1 MTAPEF
7 YRPVDRG
14 LEIRIA
20 EKLREL
26 KKLNSGKQ

>member
-1 MTAPEF
+1 MSPPQF

-26 KKLNSGKQ
+26 RRLNSKGE

>member
-1 MTAPEF
+1 VE
-7 YRPVDRG
+7 RG

-26 KKLNSGKQ
+26 RRLNGQHDE